1 VTSIAV
7 PQNLA
12 DATVRLRKL
21 AERDA
26 PAYAAAFRH
35 DPELGRLLAMESDP
49 DEAWAQAHARLT
61 QQAAERGDWIE
72 LAIRDAHTDEFLG
85 VLMLLHFAWQHRRC
99 ELGYWLA
106 AHARGRGVASAA
118 VSLALDWAFDGLGLL
133 RVELATTVENL
144 SSQAVARR
152 HGFTQEALQRAR
164 DVERGKRVDVIQFGL
179 LREEHRGA
187 GAV

>member
-26 PAYAAAFRH
+26 PAYAA
-35 DPELGRLLAMESDP
+35 
-49 DEAWAQAHARLT
+49 
-61 QQAAERGDWIE
+61 
-72 LAIRDAHTDEFLG
+72 
-85 VLMLLHFAWQHRRC
+85 
-99 ELGYWLA
+99 
-106 AHARGRGVASAA
+106 GRGVASAA
-118 VSLALDWAFDGLGLL
+118 VSLALDWAFNGLGLL

-152 HGFTQEALQRAR
+152 HWFTQEALQRAR